1 MVNTFRNYF
10 AGAGILMS
18 SLLFSQ
24 QASFA
29 KQYPSMYENQVANN
43 LPSVSS
49 ASTEKVVL
57 SAKELVDININ
68 SMMDDPVLKNAKWG
82 FVIYDPKT
90 KKIVSSH
97 NENSSLIPASTTKL
111 LTTETAMNLLGE
123 KFRWNTQ
130 LEYSG
135 EIDENGVL
143 NGNLYIVGSGDP
155 SLGTG
160 KAGASSYR
168 SITEDYIYAI
178 ADKGIKKVNGN
189 IVIQTAVFKENKMA
203 VLPENIVWLDT
214 NNYYLPVGSTKNIN
228 PANERLIVKKATPME
243 KSKKFFYVSP
253 YAHQTVYAEKF
264 EGLPLTT
271 KIADA
276 PYTLA
281 NTLRTTLIKK
291 GISVSGKVES
301 KMTDL
306 EPEQRF
312 FITVYRSPTIGDIVH
327 DTNQRSDNALAEA
340 TLRMLG
346 FQKKG
351 DQTLNTGREVVL
363 EHLRD
368 VNFDLAGLNYADG
381 SGLSR
386 NHTVTPIAQ
395 VKYLSSLLGEKYY
408 KSYFESLPIGG
419 QSGTLKKMFLGNG
432 YGQVFAKTGTLN
444 GVKTLA
450 GYLKTHSGK
459 TLVFSLL
466 INNYSGSVD
475 MVKLRMER
483 LLEPALNL

>member
-1 MVNTFRNYF
+1 
-10 AGAGILMS
+10 
-18 SLLFSQ
+18 
-24 QASFA
+24 
-29 KQYPSMYENQVANN
+29 
-43 LPSVSS
+43 
-49 ASTEKVVL
+49 
-57 SAKELVDININ
+57 
-68 SMMDDPVLKNAKWG
+68 
-82 FVIYDPKT
+82 
-90 KKIVSSH
+90 
-97 NENSSLIPASTTKL
+97 
-111 LTTETAMNLLGE
+111 
-123 KFRWNTQ
+123 
-130 LEYSG
+130 
-135 EIDENGVL
+135 
-143 NGNLYIVGSGDP
+143 
-155 SLGTG
+155 
-160 KAGASSYR
+160 
-168 SITEDYIYAI
+168 
-178 ADKGIKKVNGN
+178 
-189 IVIQTAVFKENKMA
+189 
-203 VLPENIVWLDT
+203 
-214 NNYYLPVGSTKNIN
+214 
-228 PANERLIVKKATPME
+228 
-243 KSKKFFYVSP
+243 
-253 YAHQTVYAEKF
+253 
-264 EGLPLTT
+264 
-271 KIADA
+271 
-276 PYTLA
+276 
-281 NTLRTTLIKK
+281 
-291 GISVSGKVES
+291 
-301 KMTDL
+301 MTDL

-312 FITVYRSPTIGDIVH
+312 FITVYRSPTLGDIVH

-386 NHTVTPIAQ
+386 NNTVTPIAQ